1 MKTIR
6 QLRED
11 RGWTQLALAVR
22 AGVDPSMV
30 YRWERGLTRPS
41 RHNVLRL
48 ARLFGIS
55 VEDVVLG
62 PAEQAPRGL
71 DQHGMG

>member
-41 RHNVLRL
+41 PHNVLRL
-48 ARLFGIS
+48 ARLFGIT
-55 VEDVVLG
+55 VKDIALG
-62 PAEQAPRGL
+62 PAAPAPQDRP
-71 DQHGMG
+71 